1 MKKLIPLLVILI
13 LLIPETKKIVDK
25 YFLYGA
31 EGMIAVHLSA
41 VNDEEPSPIPEP
53 DIPDKQYKCNT
64 CKDTGIIK
72 PDGVVEIPCPD
83 CRVPKQTKC
92 ECLRPGCQ
100 CSVNRSEN
108 VQEGK
113 KEVAQI
119 VRKVKLFTQPYRC
132 PPCKDWERQ
141 VKPKLIAAGFKVGKD
156 DTDDIQ
162 EIDPI
167 TIVNGVQVTHP
178 LWLKYSAKSG
188 GSIPFF
194 LAFEGD
200 NLVDSKIGFIN
211 EQTTL
216 EMLKK

>member
-1 MKKLIPLLVILI
+1 MKKLIPLIIILI
-13 LLIPETKKIVDK
+13 LLIPEAKKTVDK
-25 YFLYGA
+25 FFLYA
-31 EGMIAVHLSA
+31 SEGMIATQISCVADKTDS
-41 VNDEEPSPIPEP
+41 EPEP
-53 DIPDKQYKCNT
+53 KIPDTRYKCNT
-64 CKDTGIIK
+64 CKDTGIIR
-72 PDGVVEIPCPD
+72 PDGRVEIPCPD

-100 CSVNRSEN
+100 CSVNRTEN
-108 VQEGK
+108 VQESK

-119 VRKVKLFTQPYRC
+119 VRKVKLLTQPQRC
-132 PPCKDWERQ
+132 PPCKEWETQ
-141 VKPKLIAAGFKVGKD
+141 VKPKLIAAGFKVGKA

-178 LWLKYSAKSG
+178 LWLKYSAKSNG
-188 GSIPFF
+188 GIPLF

-200 NLVDSKIGFIN
+200 NLVDSKYGFIN